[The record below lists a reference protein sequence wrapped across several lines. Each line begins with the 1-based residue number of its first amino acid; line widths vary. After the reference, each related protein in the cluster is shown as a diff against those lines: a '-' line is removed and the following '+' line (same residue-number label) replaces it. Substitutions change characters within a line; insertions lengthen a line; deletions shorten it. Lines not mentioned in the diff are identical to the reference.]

1 MPDGGRAPV
10 HDPPARIVVVDD
22 ELYNRDLLVRT
33 FARSGEVVAASDAA
47 EATALLERWNVD
59 VLVTDMA
66 LGRAQTGV
74 ELARVVRRRWPAV
87 RIVVVTGFDDEP
99 ALVQARSDG
108 LVDDVVPKPWQPS
121 ALRER
126 VLSLV
131 VRPGPP

>member
-1 MPDGGRAPV
+1 M

-22 ELYNRDLLVRT
+22 ELYNRDLMVRT
-33 FARSGEVVAASDAA
+33 FARAGEVVAAADAT
-47 EATALLERWNVD
+47 EATALLERWVVD

-66 LGRAQTGV
+66 LGRSATGV
-74 ELARVVRRRWPAV
+74 ELAREVRKRWPAV

-99 ALVQARSDG
+99 ALLQARTEG
-108 LVDDVVPKPWQPS
+108 VVDDIVPKPWQPS

-131 VRPGPP
+131 VRP